1 MFIKGK
7 YMTREQ
13 QKHKEEYEIQ
23 KKKYEDAYSEKMMSI
38 RQLEALRNNKQAVIN
53 QINSKNSESKQV
65 SEAQEKLAET
75 NNKDS
80 AIISSV
86 NIAGKNLSEVA
97 RQFKSIGTSSRG
109 NQKDL
114 EAVFESKNKSSNKSI
129 NGAIEKIKNA
139 KKTLSDRNTVLTSEI
154 KALND
159 NKDDIDRNITKYMQ
173 LIDEAD
179 SKMRSASISMAYHKK
194 HMIMG

>member
-1 MFIKGK
+1 
-7 YMTREQ
+7 MTREQ

-194 HMIMG
+194 HLIMG

>member
-1 MFIKGK
+1 
-7 YMTREQ
+7 MTREQ
-13 QKHKEEYEIQ
+13 QKHQEEYEIQ
-23 KKKYEDAYSEKMMSI
+23 KRKYEDAYSEKMMSI

-114 EAVFESKNKSSNKSI
+114 EAVFESKNKSSNKNI
-129 NGAIEKIKNA
+129 NGAIEKIKSA
-139 KKTLSDRNTVLTSEI
+139 KSALSDRNTVLTSEI

-173 LIDEAD
+173 LIDEAEA
-179 SKMRSASISMAYHKK
+179 KMRNASISMAYHKK

>member
-38 RQLEALRNNKQAVIN
+38 RQLETLRNDKQTVIN

-65 SEAQEKLAET
+65 SEAQEKLSET

-86 NIAGKNLSEVA
+86 NIANKSLSEVA
-97 RQFKSIGTSSRG
+97 RQFKNIGTSSRG

-114 EAVFESKNKSSNKSI
+114 EVVFESKNKSSNKNI

>member
-1 MFIKGK
+1 
-7 YMTREQ
+7 MTREQ

>member
-1 MFIKGK
+1 
-7 YMTREQ
+7 MTREQ
-13 QKHKEEYEIQ
+13 QRHQEEYEIQ
-23 KKKYEDAYSEKMMSI
+23 KRKYEDAYSEKMMSI

-179 SKMRSASISMAYHKK
+179 SKMRSASISMGYHKK

>member
-1 MFIKGK
+1 
-7 YMTREQ
+7 MTREQ

-23 KKKYEDAYSEKMMSI
+23 KKKYEDAYSENMMSI

>member
-1 MFIKGK
+1 
-7 YMTREQ
+7 MTREQ
-13 QKHKEEYEIQ
+13 QRHQEEYEIQ
-23 KKKYEDAYSEKMMSI
+23 KRKYEDAYSEKMMSI

-86 NIAGKNLSEVA
+86 NIAGKNLGEVA

-114 EAVFESKNKSSNKSI
+114 EAVFESKNKSSNKNI

>member
-1 MFIKGK
+1 MK
-7 YMTREQ
+7 
-13 QKHKEEYEIQ
+13 
-23 KKKYEDAYSEKMMSI
+23 A
-38 RQLEALRNNKQAVIN
+38 
-53 QINSKNSESKQV
+53 
-65 SEAQEKLAET
+65 
-75 NNKDS
+75 
-80 AIISSV
+80 
-86 NIAGKNLSEVA
+86 
-97 RQFKSIGTSSRG
+97 
-109 NQKDL
+109 
-114 EAVFESKNKSSNKSI
+114 KNKSSNKNI